1 MVTGDKKE
9 KKMSRQENT
18 DEEFAQSGMSADD
31 IYARLKENGLRLTE
45 QRRII
50 IDIITTENYSCCKE
64 VYFLAHKR
72 DSSIGIATVYR
83 MINVLEDIGAISR
96 KNIEKTNCNGR
107 CCDMKGGCTVVTD
120 DSKRI
125 ILSEEDLQEALKYIM
140 EKNGYA
146 DVDAIKAVLVN
157 QSI

>member
-1 MVTGDKKE
+1 MAQNDNQAVGQVMLDK
-9 KKMSRQENT
+9 
-18 DEEFAQSGMSADD
+18 DD
-31 IYARLKENGLRLTE
+31 IFAKLKENGLRMTA
-45 QRRII
+45 QRRLIV
-50 IDIITTENYSCCKE
+50 DIIVNEEYSCCKE

-96 KNIEKTNCNGR
+96 KNIQKTACSGR

-120 DSKRI
+120 KSKEI
-125 ILSEEDLQEALKYIM
+125 ILSEEDIQEALKYIM

-146 DVDAIKAVLVN
+146 NVEEIKADLVN
-157 QSI
+157 QAM